1 MKEDKKESQENDLQR
16 FIDKHEEYY
25 EMALYEIKH
34 GEKKSCWIWYIFPQI
49 RGLGKSVTSNYYG
62 IKNIEEGI
70 EYLKNEKLKHN
81 LIEITEALLNLGDV
95 NITKVMGFIDD
106 IKLKSS
112 MTLFNEVEQK
122 SGIDCGKIFQRVLQ
136 QFFKNE
142 KDENTLKILEQ
153 QEKQKNEGVN
163 KEEIINEINKVEN
176 INSKIETNK
185 EEVELNNN
193 SNENGKIDDD
203 KNNVKLINY
212 RKNEEI
218 DDIHNSQRNILDK
231 KEKKENIKDENLNL
245 KKETSKNYYEINQME
260 ENNKKNNGIN
270 KKNKKKK
277 SHKIKIER
285 GDIKANKC
293 WQDFCNIL

>member
-163 KEEIINEINKVEN
+163 KEE
-176 INSKIETNK
+176 
-185 EEVELNNN
+185 VELNNN

-218 DDIHNSQRNILDK
+218 DDIHNSQRKILDK

-277 SHKIKIER
+277 SHNIKFER
-285 GDIKANKC
+285 VDNKSNKC
-293 WQDFCNIL
+293 FQDFCNIL